1 MSFTFSHAMIIS
13 LALHGALVLP
23 FVVPPAEPPEDPSVL
38 VVELMGI
45 QAPIQSEE
53 KIQQQTK
60 GEQASQQAQTAT
72 PPTPPDTQP
81 EPPAPEQPREEVS
94 ENGTREQAPPD
105 QPEEKKQEAAQQQQ
119 PSTPAPASI
128 ANTGRADIEGLTEQQ
143 KAQTIA
149 MDDVDEKELLRAYLK
164 VLTKTVQEN
173 LVYPDAGRSQGLK
186 GTASVAFTVQADGAV
201 APGTLRIT
209 TSSGQP
215 KLDAAAMKTV
225 EASAPFA
232 APPRSITIAI
242 SVVYGKVT
250 RGGKNK

>member
-1 MSFTFSHAMIIS
+1 MIIS

-23 FVVPPAEPPEDPSVL
+23 FVVPSAEPPEDPSVL

-45 QAPIQSEE
+45 RAPIQSEE

-60 GEQASQQAQTAT
+60 GEEASQQAQTAT

-81 EPPAPEQPREEVS
+81 ERPAPEEPREDAS
-94 ENGTREQAPPD
+94 ENGTREQAPPE
-105 QPEEKKQEAAQQQQ
+105 QPVEQQREAAQQQP
-119 PSTPAPASI
+119 PSLPAPASI
-128 ANTGRADIEGLTEQQ
+128 SNPGLADIEGVTEQQ
-143 KAQTIA
+143 KAQAITKE
-149 MDDVDEKELLRAYLK
+149 DVDEKELLRAYLK
-164 VLTKTVQEN
+164 VLTKKVQEN
-173 LVYPDAGRSQGLK
+173 LVYPDAGRLQGLK

-201 APGTLRIT
+201 APGTLRIA

-232 APPRSITIAI
+232 VPPRSITIAI